1 MGSTLQC
8 ATNGRPKEVMQV
20 STISASIVTPNGT
33 VYEGNVHMIS
43 VRATGGDMGILP
55 NHIPIVAPL
64 KISAVKLQ
72 KEDAPDEYVAVSGG
86 FIEVRKG
93 SVVTI
98 LTEAAER
105 KEDIDTERAQRA
117 KEQAQQRL
125 SELNENTIEFKEAK
139 QELERAE
146 NRLHVASL

>member
-1 MGSTLQC
+1 M
-8 ATNGRPKEVMQV
+8 N
-20 STISASIVTPNGT
+20 TISASIVTPNGT

-64 KISAVKLQ
+64 KISAVKL
-72 KEDAPDEYVAVSGG
+72 KSEGIDEYVAVSGG
-86 FIEVRKG
+86 FVEVRRG

-105 KEDIDTERAQRA
+105 KEDIDVERAQLA
-117 KEQAQQRL
+117 KEKAQQRL
-125 SELNENTIEFKEAK
+125 AELNEKTAEYQEAQKEL
-139 QELERAE
+139 QRAE